1 MICVIA
7 SYGHPAGN
15 VDGAEGTGIT
25 VWRCSPGITY
35 PISSRA
41 ASRTPSS
48 VCSRAFA
55 AASSALFWL
64 GGAVVMAAV
73 VAALFV
79 LPVRDWFAQDEALA
93 EKRSELAV
101 LEQTNAELA
110 AANARLQTDDGVREA
125 AREEIGYVMPGEQ
138 RQTVMPV
145 PSAPATLPA
154 GWPYDAISQIIAVQS
169 TAPLVP

>member
-1 MICVIA
+1 M
-7 SYGHPAGN
+7 
-15 VDGAEGTGIT
+15 
-25 VWRCSPGITY
+25 
-35 PISSRA
+35 PIR
-41 ASRTPSS
+41 P
-48 VCSRAFA
+48 
-55 AASSALFWL
+55 LFWL

-101 LEQTNAELA
+101 LERTNAELA

-125 AREEIGYVMPGEQ
+125 AREEIGYVKPGEQ

-145 PSAPATLPA
+145 PQGPATLPT
-154 GWPYDAISQIIAVQS
+154 GWPYDTISQIIAVRS
-169 TAPLVP
+169 AVVPVP

>member
-1 MICVIA
+1 MA
-7 SYGHPAGN
+7 LRP
-15 VDGAEGTGIT
+15 
-25 VWRCSPGITY
+25 
-35 PISSRA
+35 
-41 ASRTPSS
+41 
-48 VCSRAFA
+48 
-55 AASSALFWL
+55 LFWL

-101 LEQTNAELA
+101 LEQTNTELA

-145 PSAPATLPA
+145 PSAPATLPT
-154 GWPYDAISQIIAVQS
+154 GWPYDTISQIIAVQS
-169 TAPLVP
+169 APPPVPTPVP